1 MCGLPAEREERTV
14 LAELLLDLRQIRAAD
29 DADVDVLPQLQH
41 ERRHLL
47 RHHLPWHARGDA
59 ETAILRTRTEGAWSG
74 AERADLARRGER
86 AVHVEQREDLAALGH
101 GCASSGRFA
110 AVLVR
115 LERCL
120 STRK

>member
-1 MCGLPAEREERTV
+1 MCGLPAEREERTI

-59 ETAILRTRTEGAWSG
+59 ETAILREPEHG
-74 AERADLARRGER
+74 AERREQTLRGAVSVPSTSNSARTLPPS
-86 AVHVEQREDLAALGH
+86 AMAALLR
-101 GCASSGRFA
+101 RFG
-110 AVLVR
+110 VLLVR
-115 LERCL
+115 LERV
-120 STRK
+120 

>member
-1 MCGLPAEREERTV
+1 MSGLPAKREERTV

-59 ETAILRTRTEGAWSG
+59 ESPPGPSCRREPERSG
-74 AERADLARRGER
+74 AERAQTLRGAVSVPSTSNSARTLPPS
-86 AVHVEQREDLAALGH
+86 AMAALRPA
-101 GCASSGRFA
+101 ASLPYWRVGALF
-110 AVLVR
+110 
-115 LERCL
+115 
-120 STRK
+120 